1 MKAMERQ
8 NPHREERYPT
18 RASLTPV
25 SLDLKEN
32 IKKTFVVDSCLRSFL
47 TYLSDGLMFPA
58 SPLDWDTFTDPEYL
72 FTAAPPEPQPG
83 QCRAFI
89 HGLLNGRAVSWEVSL
104 DLGHL
109 WSPESQETLV
119 VEKCSAR
126 AGEEEKPWGEMIHQ
140 LTARSVIRDFE
151 KMAERESDT
160 GRGEDEWI
168 PIDPH

>member
-1 MKAMERQ
+1 
-8 NPHREERYPT
+8 
-18 RASLTPV
+18 
-25 SLDLKEN
+25 
-32 IKKTFVVDSCLRSFL
+32 
-47 TYLSDGLMFPA
+47 MFPA

-83 QCRAFI
+83 QCRALI
-89 HGLLNGRAVSWEVSL
+89 HGLLNSRAVSWEVSL

-126 AGEEEKPWGEMIHQ
+126 AGEEGKPWGEMIHQ

-151 KMAERESDT
+151 KMAERESDS
-160 GRGEDEWI
+160 GHGEDECI
-168 PIDPH
+168 PIDPLDLLGFF